1 VAVAVEYTQRWDL
14 LVQVAQVVAVLV
26 VMELPILHLLKQ
38 VVLVQQTL
46 EVVEAQAVLQVVQQV
61 WVQEVETADQEL
73 LLLVT
78 QEQFK
83 KQLEEL

>member
-1 VAVAVEYTQRWDL
+1 VVLVAA
-14 LVQVAQVVAVLV
+14 VQVALEIQA
-26 VMELPILHLLKQ
+26 HQ

-46 EVVEAQAVLQVVQQV
+46 EVVEAQAVLQA
-61 WVQEVETADQEL
+61 VQEIWVETVETADQEL

-78 QEQFK
+78 KEQFK

>member
-1 VAVAVEYTQRWDL
+1 VAVAVEYIQRWDL
-14 LVQVAQVVAVLV
+14 LVQVAQVVAVPV

>member
-1 VAVAVEYTQRWDL
+1 MEYTQRWDL